1 LDDAREGA
9 LKRLL
14 LCVAC
19 SCLALQVSHP
29 QESEEYRL
37 KQLRAAE
44 ARRYAALYELSGRVT
59 PGEEGF
65 DVTYYKLDLRISADP
80 QNLSGSVTM
89 VATCT
94 VDNLTSITLD
104 LMNSMSVDSVLVA
117 GSRVMVTQQVMYFT
131 VTLDRTYG
139 RGELITATVFYHG
152 VPGSSGFGSF
162 SFSTDPGGTPWIWS
176 LSEPYGAKDWWP
188 CKDHPSDKADSV
200 DVWITC
206 DSRFKVG
213 SEGILT
219 EVIDNGDGTRTHK
232 WKHRY
237 PIATYLVSVA
247 IANYSQATSW
257 FKYSPV
263 DSMLILDYALPG
275 AFGSA
280 FASLPET
287 VDMLRI
293 YSNLFGLYPFYTE
306 KYGHSQ
312 FGWGGGMEHQ
322 TMTSIGSFDENL
334 IAHEMAHQWF
344 GDMITMRTW
353 PDIWLNEGFATYC
366 VALYKEREY
375 GPAQYWPYMNVQLNA
390 ARSAVGSV
398 YVQDT
403 SSVSS
408 LFNNAR
414 VYAKGATVLH
424 MLRHVMGDS
433 LFFQAMKQYAG
444 DARFRFKNAS
454 TRDFQSVCEAVYG
467 RSLDYFFNEWIFGT
481 GFPRYLFDWNS
492 RRNGSSYAV
501 TVTISQTEA
510 AGSSTFFT
518 MPIDLRFSGPGLDT
532 TVVAFNDAQN
542 QSFVFDLPKP
552 PTDVELDPEG
562 WILRDAYLA
571 PPEQIDLLQNFP
583 NPFSSKTTI
592 RFDLPVAAMVRIDV
606 YDMLGQLVRTLKLE
620 GISDVGE
627 HSVEFSPDATD
638 GVPLASGVY
647 FYRLYVSGK
656 PIQVRKMIYLR

>member
-1 LDDAREGA
+1 M
-9 LKRLL
+9 KRLL

-19 SCLALQVSHP
+19 SYLALQVLYA
-29 QESEEYRL
+29 QESEEYQL

-44 ARRYAALYELSGRVT
+44 ARRYSALYELSGRVA
-59 PGEEGF
+59 PGEEGY
-65 DVTYYKLDLRISADP
+65 DVNYYKLDLTVSADP
-80 QNLSGSVTM
+80 QYLSGSVTM

-104 LMNSMSVDSVLVA
+104 LMNSMTVDSVLVA
-117 GSRVMVTQQVMYFT
+117 GLRVSATQQVTYFT
-131 VTLDRTYG
+131 ITLDRAYG
-139 RGELITATVFYHG
+139 RGELITAIVFYHG

-162 SFSTDPGGTPWIWS
+162 SFSTAPGGSPWIWS

-188 CKDHPSDKADSV
+188 CKDQPSDKADSL

-206 DSRFKVG
+206 DSGFKVG
-213 SEGILT
+213 SEGVLT
-219 EVIDNGDGTRTHK
+219 DVVDNGDGTRTHK
-232 WKHRY
+232 WRHRY

-247 IANYSQATSW
+247 IADYNQATAW
-257 FKYSPV
+257 FKYSPT
-263 DSMLILDYALPG
+263 DSMLVLDYALPG

-280 FASLPET
+280 FASLPQT
-287 VDMLRI
+287 LDMLRI
-293 YSNLFGLYPFYTE
+293 YSDLFGLYPFYTE

-366 VALYKEREY
+366 VALYREREY
-375 GPAQYWPYMNVQLNA
+375 GLDQYWGYMNYELNA
-390 ARSAVGSV
+390 ARSAVGSI

-403 SSVSS
+403 SSVSN

-414 VYAKGATVLH
+414 VYAKGAAVLH

-433 LFFQAMKQYAG
+433 LFFQAMKRYAG
-444 DARFRFKNAS
+444 DARFRFNNAS

-467 RSLDYFFNEWIFGT
+467 RSLDYFFNEWIFGA
-481 GFPRYLFDWNS
+481 GFPRYLYEWKSQF
-492 RRNGSSYAV
+492 NGSSYAV
-501 TVTISQTEA
+501 TVTIYQTEA
-510 AGSSTFFT
+510 GGSSTFFT
-518 MPIDLRFSGPGLDT
+518 MPIDVQFTGAGLDT
-532 TVVAFNDAQN
+532 TLVAFNDARN
-542 QSFVFDLPKP
+542 QTFVFDLPKP
-552 PTDVELDPEG
+552 PADVELDPQG
-562 WILRDAYLA
+562 WILRDAYLG
-571 PPEQIDLLQNFP
+571 PPERISLYQNYP
-583 NPFSSKTTI
+583 NPFSSSTTI
-592 RFDLPVAAMVRIDV
+592 SFDLPVAAVVRIDV
-606 YDMLGQLVRTLKLE
+606 YDMLGRLVRKLKLA
-620 GISDVGE
+620 GISDVGR
-627 HSVEFSPDATD
+627 HTVEFSPDAAH
-638 GVPLASGVY
+638 GVPLTSGVY